1 MLFIDAH
8 MMGVLVGRI
17 RREFADEEAQKIA
30 NTYHTWRGEK
40 DAGDYVDVSG
50 FCKSESMEDIR
61 KHGHV
66 LTLGR

>member
-1 MLFIDAH
+1 MLLIDAH
-8 MMGVLVGRI
+8 KMGVLVDRI
-17 RREFADEEAQKIA
+17 RCEFADKEAQKIA
-30 NTYHTWRGEK
+30 DTYHAWRGER

-66 LTLGR
+66 LSLER